1 MLFVRSFVH
10 DEEQKNMTI
19 VVVQNKKI
27 CNRSQI
33 SESIL
38 FFIVI
43 YGIIIMPDCPKR
55 VEEALFFKLKERAF
69 RECSSYSKAYAECCQ
84 GRVLSMVWACR
95 DESRLLSGCLSG
107 ITSRLEDVKLEWMK
121 TSKLD
126 MSEEDWTAL
135 LDRVLVTNR

>member
-55 VEEALFFKLKERAF
+55 VEEALFFNQYQFHQQKF
-69 RECSSYSKAYAECCQ
+69 FQIGICYAVPLFYHKHNPTLLLVCQ
-84 GRVLSMVWACR
+84 
-95 DESRLLSGCLSG
+95 
-107 ITSRLEDVKLEWMK
+107 
-121 TSKLD
+121 
-126 MSEEDWTAL
+126 
-135 LDRVLVTNR
+135 